1 MADIV
6 SDIANASAEQASGIE
21 QVNKALTQM
30 DEVTQQNSALVE
42 ENAAT
47 AKTLEHQA
55 KAMDERVAFFRLDE
69 ARRASTGADVIG
81 EAARRREGRS
91 RPSMRRV
98 NIRGRGAA
106 VALVGSEPAA
116 AEPLR
121 EFAFSDVDFRS
132 LAQFAYEQA
141 GIALS
146 DSKRNLVYS
155 RLSRRLRALGL
166 TSFRQ
171 YREHLAAN
179 VSELESFI
187 NAISTNLTKFFREAH
202 HFDHFRTHVAVPFVQ
217 DAHGKVGRRLRVWSA
232 GCSTGEEP
240 YTIAV
245 VLKREI
251 RDIDRHDV
259 RILATDIDTEV
270 IGKGARG
277 EYPANSIDE
286 VPKTYREFFQP
297 VGGDR
302 TSENVMVG
310 RDIRSLVTFRR
321 LNLMESWPFTGNFD
335 AIFCRNVM
343 IYFDG
348 PTKTALVER
357 FTQKLKPGG
366 WLYIGH
372 SESLIGSHP
381 GLRLIG
387 RTTYRR
393 EA

>member
-1 MADIV
+1 M
-6 SDIANASAEQASGIE
+6 
-21 QVNKALTQM
+21 
-30 DEVTQQNSALVE
+30 
-42 ENAAT
+42 
-47 AKTLEHQA
+47 
-55 KAMDERVAFFRLDE
+55 
-69 ARRASTGADVIG
+69 
-81 EAARRREGRS
+81 S
-91 RPSMRRV
+91 R
-98 NIRGRGAA
+98 NIRGAA

-116 AEPLR
+116 AEPQR
-121 EFAFSDVDFRS
+121 EFAFSDADFRS

-251 RDIDRHDV
+251 RDIDRHDA

-302 TSENVMVG
+302 ASENVMVG

>member
-1 MADIV
+1 M
-6 SDIANASAEQASGIE
+6 
-21 QVNKALTQM
+21 
-30 DEVTQQNSALVE
+30 
-42 ENAAT
+42 
-47 AKTLEHQA
+47 
-55 KAMDERVAFFRLDE
+55 
-69 ARRASTGADVIG
+69 
-81 EAARRREGRS
+81 S
-91 RPSMRRV
+91 R
-98 NIRGRGAA
+98 NIRGAA

-310 RDIRSLVTFRR
+310 RDIRSLVIFRR